1 MTTIAVRTEHDRKQA
16 LKMVQGS
23 DLPFTLTKIKGA
35 ARSIEQNKL
44 QRLWMRELEE
54 QGDMRAEEYRAYSKA
69 YFGVPIL
76 LAENDAF
83 AEQYTAIVKPLPYD
97 QKLEIMK
104 QPIDLPITRIMTSKQ
119 KKRYLDDVHTYWTG
133 KGYVLTDP
141 DDMKEARR

>member
-23 DLPFTLTKIKGA
+23 ELPYTLTKIKGA
-35 ARSIEQNKL
+35 PRSIEQNKL

-54 QGDMRAEEYRAYSKA
+54 QGDMWAEEYRAYSKA

-104 QPIDLPITRIMTSKQ
+104 QPIDLPITRIMTAKQ
-119 KKRYLDDVHTYWTG
+119 KKQYLDDVYTHWTG
-133 KGYVLTDP
+133 KGYLLTDP
-141 DDMKEARR
+141 DEMR

>member
-35 ARSIEQNKL
+35 LRSIEQNKL

-54 QGDMRAEEYRAYSKA
+54 QGDMLAEEYRAYSKA

-104 QPIDLPITRIMTSKQ
+104 QPIDLPITRIMTAKQ
-119 KKRYLDDVHTYWTG
+119 KKQYLDDVYTHWTG
-133 KGYVLTDP
+133 KGYLLTDP
-141 DDMKEARR
+141 D

>member
-1 MTTIAVRTEHDRKQA
+1 
-16 LKMVQGS
+16 
-23 DLPFTLTKIKGA
+23 
-35 ARSIEQNKL
+35 
-44 QRLWMRELEE
+44 MRELEE

-104 QPIDLPITRIMTSKQ
+104 QPIDLPITRIMTAKQ
-119 KKRYLDDVHTYWTG
+119 KKQYLDDVYTHWTG
-133 KGYVLTDP
+133 KGYLLTDP
-141 DDMKEARR
+141 DEMR

>member
-1 MTTIAVRTEHDRKQA
+1 MTTIAVRTERDRKQA

-23 DLPFTLTKIKGA
+23 ELPFTLTKIKGA

-83 AEQYTAIVKPLPYD
+83 ADQYTAIVKPLPYD
-97 QKLEIMK
+97 QKQRFYYGRVLICKSNTWMMY
-104 QPIDLPITRIMTSKQ
+104 I
-119 KKRYLDDVHTYWTG
+119 HTG
-133 KGYVLTDP
+133 L
-141 DDMKEARR
+141 ARATC